1 MPLQIIQRRAAAADG
16 YSADRRTDLPCEQE
30 ILYVAAGVGSSD
42 KQASVYSSIGSRI
55 NVCELI
61 SSGPKK
67 HTVVFLSLALSSDV
81 ASGRE
86 EGVWLQKQAAPVYC
100 FHP

>member
-1 MPLQIIQRRAAAADG
+1 MWPLA
-16 YSADRRTDLPCEQE
+16 L
-30 ILYVAAGVGSSD
+30 VAVI
-42 KQASVYSSIGSRI
+42 KKASVYSSIGSRI

-61 SSGPKK
+61 SLGPKK